1 MKFFGITA
9 ILMFPLMLFAQ
20 QPKSEKEQEKLFYES
35 IEKQIERYTEQF
47 NLDDWQVFYVDSIIT
62 TNSLGLR
69 DEIMA
74 LSASK
79 VSNSDIYVAA
89 QDKWG
94 EATFVA
100 LQKVFDE
107 EQWAK
112 FLKQGGARDKKA
124 RDKRAAKRQ

>member
-47 NLDDWQVFYVDSIIT
+47 SLDDWQVFYVDSIIT
-62 TNSLGLR
+62 NNSIGLR

-79 VSNSDIYVAA
+79 VSNSDIYVAT

-100 LQKVFDE
+100 LQKVFNE